1 MFSKIPLT
9 ALRVFESS
17 ARLGTFK
24 AAADELSVTPAAV
37 SHQIK
42 SLESRLG
49 VLLFERGASGVRL
62 TAEGERLFRASH
74 DALLALSRGLDAV
87 RPEAAD
93 ERTLVLTTTPAFASM
108 WLIPRLGRFRRV
120 DPQLNIKVETG
131 NALADLERDAR
142 IDLAIRATSRTFPAL
157 QEIALID
164 EYFGAYAAA
173 GFDAHRSDAPLDLI
187 ETVWDTPL
195 PVSIDWASWCRAA
208 SREAWLER
216 AVFRHYDDEQYALQA
231 VLLGQGVAL
240 LSSVLVAEHVERGAL
255 MPIEPSV
262 RLDGAR
268 FVALCRPGR
277 EREPQVRRFLDW
289 LEAEIAHTRA
299 AVARIAPGERRVDAP
314 IDVPVDAR
322 SGE

>member
-93 ERTLVLTTTPAFASM
+93 ERTLVLTTTPAFAAM

-157 QEIALID
+157 HEIALID

-173 GFDAHRSDAPLDLI
+173 GFDAHRSDERLDLI

-208 SREAWLER
+208 SRDAWLER

-299 AVARIAPGERRVDAP
+299 AVARMAPGDRCADEP
-314 IDVPVDAR
+314 IDAR
-322 SGE
+322 FRE

>member
-42 SLESRLG
+42 LLESRLG

-62 TAEGERLFRASH
+62 TDAGERLFRTSH

-87 RPEAAD
+87 RPEVAG
-93 ERTLVLTTTPAFASM
+93 ERTLVLTTTPGFAAM

-120 DPQLNIKVETG
+120 DPELNIKVETG
-131 NALADLERDAR
+131 NALVDLERDAR
-142 IDLAIRATSRTFPAL
+142 IDLAIRVTLRTFPGLHEVAL
-157 QEIALID
+157 LD

-173 GFDAHRSDAPLDLI
+173 GFDAHRTDERLDLI
-187 ETVWDTPL
+187 ETVWGTPL
-195 PVSIDWASWCRAA
+195 PVSIDWVSWCRAA
-208 SREAWLER
+208 GRETWLER
-216 AVFRHYDDEQYALQA
+216 AVFRHYDDEQYVLQA
-231 VLLGQGVAL
+231 VLHGQGVAL

-255 MPIEPSV
+255 MPVEPSV
-262 RLDGAR
+262 RLGGAR

-289 LEAEIAHTRA
+289 LEAEIALTRE
-299 AVARIAPGERRVDAP
+299 AVARMTDERRTVT
-314 IDVPVDAR
+314 R
-322 SGE
+322 T

>member
-1 MFSKIPLT
+1 M
-9 ALRVFESS
+9 RVFESS

-62 TAEGERLFRASH
+62 TEEGERLFRACH

-93 ERTLVLTTTPAFASM
+93 ERTLVLTTTPAFAAM

-157 QEIALID
+157 HEIALID
-164 EYFGAYAAA
+164 EYFGAYAAT
-173 GFDAHRSDAPLDLI
+173 GFDTHRTDERLELI

-195 PVSIDWASWCRAA
+195 PVLVEWASWCRAA
-208 SREAWLER
+208 GREAWLER

-231 VLLGQGVAL
+231 VLLGQGVGL

-255 MPIEPSV
+255 TPIEPAV
-262 RLDGAR
+262 RLAGAR

-299 AVARIAPGERRVDAP
+299 AVARIAPRERHADERIQAEPGE
-314 IDVPVDAR
+314 
-322 SGE
+322 

>member
-17 ARLGTFK
+17 ARLGSFK

-42 SLESRLG
+42 SLESRIG

-62 TAEGERLFRASH
+62 TEEGERLFRTSH

-93 ERTLVLTTTPAFASM
+93 ERTLVLTTTPAFAAM
-108 WLIPRLGRFRRV
+108 WLIPRLGRFWQV

-131 NALADLERDAR
+131 NTLADLERDAR

-157 QEIALID
+157 HEIALID
-164 EYFGAYAAA
+164 EYFGAYAAT
-173 GFDAHRSDAPLDLI
+173 GFDAHRSDERLDLI

-208 SREAWLER
+208 GRGVWLER
-216 AVFRHYDDEQYALQA
+216 AVFRHYDDEHYALQA
-231 VLLGQGVAL
+231 VLHGQGVGL

-262 RLDGAR
+262 RLAGAR

-277 EREPQVRRFLDW
+277 EREPQVRRFLEW
-289 LEAEIAHTRA
+289 LEAEIARTRG
-299 AVARIAPGERRVDAP
+299 AVARIAPRM
-314 IDVPVDAR
+314 
-322 SGE
+322 

>member
-17 ARLGTFK
+17 ARLGSFK

-42 SLESRLG
+42 SLESRIG

-62 TAEGERLFRASH
+62 TEEGERLFRASH

-93 ERTLVLTTTPAFASM
+93 ERTLVLTTTPAFAAM
-108 WLIPRLGRFRRV
+108 WLIPRLGRFRQV
-120 DPQLNIKVETG
+120 DSQLNIKVETG
-131 NALADLERDAR
+131 NTLADLDRDAR
-142 IDLAIRATSRTFPAL
+142 IDLAIRATSRTFPTL
-157 QEIALID
+157 HEIALID
-164 EYFGAYAAA
+164 EYFGAYAAT
-173 GFDAHRSDAPLDLI
+173 GFDAHRSDERLDLI

-195 PVSIDWASWCRAA
+195 PMSIDWASWCRAA
-208 SREAWLER
+208 GREAWLER
-216 AVFRHYDDEQYALQA
+216 AVFRHYDDEHYALQA
-231 VLLGQGVAL
+231 VLHGQGVGL

-262 RLDGAR
+262 RLAGAR

-289 LEAEIAHTRA
+289 LEAEIARTRG
-299 AVARIAPGERRVDAP
+299 AVARIAPHV
-314 IDVPVDAR
+314 
-322 SGE
+322 

>member
-9 ALRVFESS
+9 ALRVFEAS

-42 SLESRLG
+42 ALESRVG
-49 VLLFERGASGVRL
+49 VLLFERGAGGVRL
-62 TAEGERLFRASH
+62 TEEGERLFRASH

-93 ERTLVLTTTPAFASM
+93 ERTLVLTTTPAFAAM
-108 WLIPRLGRFRRV
+108 WLIPRLGAFRRV
-120 DPQLNIKVETG
+120 DPHLHIKVETG
-131 NALADLERDAR
+131 NALVDLERDAR
-142 IDLAIRATSRTFPAL
+142 IDLAIRATSRQFPAL
-157 QEIALID
+157 HEIALID

-173 GFDAHRSDAPLDLI
+173 GFDAHRTDAPLDLI

-195 PVSIDWASWCRAA
+195 PVSVDWASWCRAA
-208 SREAWLER
+208 GREAWLER
-216 AVFRHYDDEQYALQA
+216 AVFRHYDDEHYALQA
-231 VLLGQGVAL
+231 VLHGQGVAL
-240 LSSVLVAEHVERGAL
+240 LSSVLAAEHVERGAL
-255 MPIEPSV
+255 MPIDPAV

-277 EREPQVRRFLDW
+277 EREPQVRRFLGW
-289 LEAEIAHTRA
+289 LEAEIARTRD
-299 AVARIAPGERRVDAP
+299 AVARIAPDERRA
-314 IDVPVDAR
+314 ATR
-322 SGE
+322 S

>member
-17 ARLGTFK
+17 ARLGSFK

-42 SLESRLG
+42 SLESRIG

-62 TAEGERLFRASH
+62 TEEGERLFRASH

-93 ERTLVLTTTPAFASM
+93 ERTLVLTTTPAFAAM
-108 WLIPRLGRFRRV
+108 WLIPRLGRFRQV
-120 DPQLNIKVETG
+120 DPQLSIKVETG
-131 NALADLERDAR
+131 NTLADLDRDAR
-142 IDLAIRATSRTFPAL
+142 IDLAIRATSRTFPTL
-157 QEIALID
+157 HEIALID
-164 EYFGAYAAA
+164 EYFGAYAAT
-173 GFDAHRSDAPLDLI
+173 GFDAHRSEERLDLI
-187 ETVWDTPL
+187 ETVWDTPQ
-195 PVSIDWASWCRAA
+195 PMSIDWASWCRAA
-208 SREAWLER
+208 GREAWLER
-216 AVFRHYDDEQYALQA
+216 AVFRHYDDEHYALQA
-231 VLLGQGVAL
+231 VLHGQGVGL

-262 RLDGAR
+262 RLAGAR

-289 LEAEIAHTRA
+289 LEAEIARTRG
-299 AVARIAPGERRVDAP
+299 AVARIAPHV
-314 IDVPVDAR
+314 
-322 SGE
+322 

>member
-9 ALRVFESS
+9 ALRVFEAS

-42 SLESRLG
+42 SLESRVG
-49 VLLFERGASGVRL
+49 VLLFERGTGGVRL
-62 TAEGERLFRASH
+62 TAEGEQLFRASH

-87 RPEAAD
+87 RPDAAD
-93 ERTLVLTTTPAFASM
+93 ERPLVLTTTPAFAAM
-108 WLIPRLGRFRRV
+108 WLIPRLGAFRRI
-120 DPQLNIKVETG
+120 DPHLHIKVETG
-131 NALADLERDAR
+131 NALVDLERDAR
-142 IDLAIRATSRTFPAL
+142 IDLAIRATSRQFPAL
-157 QEIALID
+157 HEIALID

-173 GFDAHRSDAPLDLI
+173 GFDAHRADAPLDLI

-195 PVSIDWASWCRAA
+195 PVSVDWASWCRAA
-208 SREAWLER
+208 GREAWLER
-216 AVFRHYDDEQYALQA
+216 AVFRHYDDEHYALQA
-231 VLLGQGVAL
+231 VLHGQGIAL
-240 LSSVLVAEHVERGAL
+240 LSSVLAAEHVERGAL
-255 MPIEPSV
+255 MPIEPAV

-289 LEAEIAHTRA
+289 LEAEIARTRD
-299 AVARIAPGERRVDAP
+299 AVARMAPDKRRA
-314 IDVPVDAR
+314 ATR
-322 SGE
+322 T

>member
-1 MFSKIPLT
+1 MFSRIPLT

-24 AAADELSVTPAAV
+24 AAADELAVTPAAV

-62 TAEGERLFRASH
+62 TEEGAQLFRASH
-74 DALLALSRGLDAV
+74 DALLALSRGLDAL
-87 RPEAAD
+87 RPDTAG
-93 ERTLVLTTTPAFASM
+93 ERPLVLTTTPAFAAM
-108 WLIPRLGRFRRV
+108 WLIPRLGAFRRI
-120 DPQLNIKVETG
+120 DPHLHIKVETG
-131 NALADLERDAR
+131 NTLVDLEREAR

-157 QEIALID
+157 REIALID
-164 EYFGAYAAA
+164 EYFGAFAAA
-173 GFDAHRSDAPLDLI
+173 GFDAHRTGEPLDLI

-195 PVSIDWASWCRAA
+195 PVSVDWASWCRAA
-208 SREAWLER
+208 GRETWLER
-216 AVFRHYDDEQYALQA
+216 AVFRHYDDEHYALQA
-231 VLLGQGVAL
+231 VLHGQGVAL
-240 LSSVLVAEHVERGAL
+240 LSSVLAAEHVERGAL

-277 EREPQVRRFLDW
+277 EREPQIARFLDW
-289 LEAEIAHTRA
+289 LDAEIAQTRA
-299 AVARIAPGERRVDAP
+299 AVARMAPGDRRV
-314 IDVPVDAR
+314 VTR
-322 SGE
+322 S

>member
-42 SLESRLG
+42 SLESRVG
-49 VLLFERGASGVRL
+49 VLLFERGAGGVRL
-62 TAEGERLFRASH
+62 TEEGERLFRASH

-87 RPEAAD
+87 RPDAAD
-93 ERTLVLTTTPAFASM
+93 ERPLVLTTTPAFAAM
-108 WLIPRLGRFRRV
+108 WLIPRLGAFRRI
-120 DPQLNIKVETG
+120 DPHLHIKVETG
-131 NALADLERDAR
+131 NALVDLERDAR
-142 IDLAIRATSRTFPAL
+142 IDLAIRATSRRFPAL
-157 QEIALID
+157 HEIALID
-164 EYFGAYAAA
+164 EYFGAYAAV
-173 GFDAHRSDAPLDLI
+173 GFDAHRSDGTLDLI

-195 PVSIDWASWCRAA
+195 PVSVDWASWCRAA
-208 SREAWLER
+208 GREAWLER
-216 AVFRHYDDEQYALQA
+216 AVFRHYDDEHYALQA
-231 VLLGQGVAL
+231 VLHGQGIAL
-240 LSSVLVAEHVERGAL
+240 LSSVLAAEHVERGAL
-255 MPIEPSV
+255 MPIEPAV

-289 LEAEIAHTRA
+289 LEAEVARTRD
-299 AVARIAPGERRVDAP
+299 AVARMAPDKRRA
-314 IDVPVDAR
+314 ATR
-322 SGE
+322 T

>member
-17 ARLGTFK
+17 ARLGSFK

-42 SLESRLG
+42 SLESRIG
-49 VLLFERGASGVRL
+49 VLLFERGPSGVRL
-62 TAEGERLFRASH
+62 TEEGERLFRASH

-93 ERTLVLTTTPAFASM
+93 ERTLVLTTTPAFAAM
-108 WLIPRLGRFRRV
+108 WLIPRLGRFRQV

-131 NALADLERDAR
+131 NTLADLDRDAR
-142 IDLAIRATSRTFPAL
+142 IDLAIRATSRTFPTL
-157 QEIALID
+157 HEIALID
-164 EYFGAYAAA
+164 EYFGAYAAT
-173 GFDAHRSDAPLDLI
+173 GFDAHRSDERLDLI

-195 PVSIDWASWCRAA
+195 PMSIDWASWCRAA
-208 SREAWLER
+208 GRGAWLER
-216 AVFRHYDDEQYALQA
+216 AVFRHYDDEHYALQA
-231 VLLGQGVAL
+231 VLHGQGVGL

-262 RLDGAR
+262 RLAGAR

-289 LEAEIAHTRA
+289 LEAEIARTRG
-299 AVARIAPGERRVDAP
+299 AVARITPHV
-314 IDVPVDAR
+314 
-322 SGE
+322 

>member
-17 ARLGTFK
+17 ARLGSFK

-42 SLESRLG
+42 SLESRIG

-62 TAEGERLFRASH
+62 TEEGERLFRASH

-93 ERTLVLTTTPAFASM
+93 ERTLVLTTTPAFAAM
-108 WLIPRLGRFRRV
+108 WLIPRLGRFRQV

-131 NALADLERDAR
+131 NTLADLDRDAR
-142 IDLAIRATSRTFPAL
+142 IDLAIRATSRTFPTL
-157 QEIALID
+157 HEIALID
-164 EYFGAYAAA
+164 EYFGAYAAT
-173 GFDAHRSDAPLDLI
+173 GFDAHRSEERLDLI
-187 ETVWDTPL
+187 ETVWDTPQ
-195 PVSIDWASWCRAA
+195 PMSIDWASWCRAA
-208 SREAWLER
+208 GREAWLER
-216 AVFRHYDDEQYALQA
+216 AVFRHYDDEHYALQA
-231 VLLGQGVAL
+231 VLHGQGVGL

-262 RLDGAR
+262 RLAGAR

-289 LEAEIAHTRA
+289 LEAEIARTRG
-299 AVARIAPGERRVDAP
+299 AVARIAPHV
-314 IDVPVDAR
+314 
-322 SGE
+322 

>member
-62 TAEGERLFRASH
+62 TDAGERLFRASH

-87 RPEAAD
+87 RPEAAG
-93 ERTLVLTTTPAFASM
+93 ERTLVLTTTPAFAAM

-120 DPQLNIKVETG
+120 DPELNIKVETG
-131 NALADLERDAR
+131 NALVDLERDAR
-142 IDLAIRATSRTFPAL
+142 IDVAIRATSRTFPGL
-157 QEIALID
+157 HEIALLD

-173 GFDAHRSDAPLDLI
+173 GFDAHRTDERLDLI

-195 PVSIDWASWCRAA
+195 PISIDWASWCRAA
-208 SREAWLER
+208 GRETWLER

-231 VLLGQGVAL
+231 VLHGQGVAL

-255 MPIEPSV
+255 VPVEPSV
-262 RLDGAR
+262 RLGGAR

-289 LEAEIAHTRA
+289 LEAEIAQTRE
-299 AVARIAPGERRVDAP
+299 AVARMTDERRTVT
-314 IDVPVDAR
+314 R
-322 SGE
+322 T

>member
-1 MFSKIPLT
+1 MFSRIPLT

-24 AAADELSVTPAAV
+24 AAADELAVTPAAV

-62 TAEGERLFRASH
+62 TEEGAQLFRASH
-74 DALLALSRGLDAV
+74 DALLALSRGLDAL
-87 RPEAAD
+87 RPDTAG
-93 ERTLVLTTTPAFASM
+93 ERPLVLTTTPAFAAM
-108 WLIPRLGRFRRV
+108 WLIPRLGAFRRI
-120 DPQLNIKVETG
+120 DPHLHIKVETG
-131 NALADLERDAR
+131 NTLVDLEREAR

-157 QEIALID
+157 HEIALID
-164 EYFGAYAAA
+164 EYFGAFAAT
-173 GFDAHRSDAPLDLI
+173 GFDAHRTDEPLDLI

-195 PVSIDWASWCRAA
+195 PVSVDWASWCRAA
-208 SREAWLER
+208 GRETWLER
-216 AVFRHYDDEQYALQA
+216 AVFRHYDDEHYALQA
-231 VLLGQGVAL
+231 VLHGQGVAL
-240 LSSVLVAEHVERGAL
+240 LSSVLAAEHVERGAL

-277 EREPQVRRFLDW
+277 EREPQIARFLDW
-289 LEAEIAHTRA
+289 LDAEIAQTRA
-299 AVARIAPGERRVDAP
+299 AVARMAPGDRRV
-314 IDVPVDAR
+314 VTR
-322 SGE
+322 S

>member
-17 ARLGTFK
+17 ARLRTFK

-42 SLESRLG
+42 SLETRLG

-62 TAEGERLFRASH
+62 TEEGEHLFRACH

-87 RPEAAD
+87 RPAATD
-93 ERTLVLTTTPAFASM
+93 ARTLVLTTTPAFAAM

-120 DPQLNIKVETG
+120 DPQLHIKVETG
-131 NALADLERDAR
+131 NALVDLERDAR

-157 QEIALID
+157 HEIALID
-164 EYFGAYAAA
+164 EFFGAYAACDVGA
-173 GFDAHRSDAPLDLI
+173 LRLEKRLELI
-187 ETVWDTPL
+187 ETAWDTPL
-195 PVSIDWASWCRAA
+195 PVSVDWASWCRAA
-208 SREAWLER
+208 DRDAWLER
-216 AVFRHYDDEQYALQA
+216 AVFRHYDDEHYALQA
-231 VLLGQGVAL
+231 VLHGQGIGL
-240 LSSVLVAEHVERGAL
+240 LSSVLVAEHVERGTLA
-255 MPIEPSV
+255 PIEPSV
-262 RLDGAR
+262 RLAGAR

-289 LEAEIAHTRA
+289 LEAEIAQTRV
-299 AVARIAPGERRVDAP
+299 AVERIT
-314 IDVPVDAR
+314 
-322 SGE
+322 SGA

>member
-24 AAADELSVTPAAV
+24 AAADELAVTPAAV

-62 TAEGERLFRASH
+62 TEEGAQLFRASH
-74 DALLALSRGLDAV
+74 DALLALSRGLDAL
-87 RPEAAD
+87 RPDTAG
-93 ERTLVLTTTPAFASM
+93 ERPLVLTTTPAFAAM
-108 WLIPRLGRFRRV
+108 WLIPRLGAFRRI
-120 DPQLNIKVETG
+120 DPHLHIKVETG
-131 NALADLERDAR
+131 NTLVDLEREAR

-157 QEIALID
+157 HEIALID
-164 EYFGAYAAA
+164 EYFGAFAAT
-173 GFDAHRSDAPLDLI
+173 GFDAHRTDEPLDLI

-195 PVSIDWASWCRAA
+195 PVSVDWASWCRAA
-208 SREAWLER
+208 GRETWFER
-216 AVFRHYDDEQYALQA
+216 AVFRHYDDEHYALQA
-231 VLLGQGVAL
+231 VLHGQGVAL
-240 LSSVLVAEHVERGAL
+240 LSSVLAAEHVERGAL

-277 EREPQVRRFLDW
+277 AREPQVARFLDW
-289 LEAEIAHTRA
+289 LDAEIAQTRA
-299 AVARIAPGERRVDAP
+299 AVARMAPGDRRV
-314 IDVPVDAR
+314 VTR
-322 SGE
+322 S

>member
-9 ALRVFESS
+9 ALRVFEAS

-42 SLESRLG
+42 SLESRVG
-49 VLLFERGASGVRL
+49 VLLFERSAGGAKL
-62 TAEGERLFRASH
+62 TAEGEQLFRASH

-87 RPEAAD
+87 RPDAAG
-93 ERTLVLTTTPAFASM
+93 ERTLVLTTTPAFAAM
-108 WLIPRLGRFRRV
+108 WLIPRLGAFRRV
-120 DPQLNIKVETG
+120 DPHLHIKVETG
-131 NALADLERDAR
+131 NALVDLERDAR
-142 IDLAIRATSRTFPAL
+142 IDLAIRATARKFPAL
-157 QEIALID
+157 HEIALID

-173 GFDAHRSDAPLDLI
+173 GFDAHRTDAPLDLI

-195 PVSIDWASWCRAA
+195 PVSVDWASWCRAA
-208 SREAWLER
+208 GRQAWLER
-216 AVFRHYDDEQYALQA
+216 AVFRHYDDEHYALQA
-231 VLLGQGVAL
+231 VLHGQGIAL
-240 LSSVLVAEHVERGAL
+240 LSSVLAAEHVERGAL
-255 MPIEPSV
+255 LPVDPAV

-289 LEAEIAHTRA
+289 LEAEIAHTRD
-299 AVARIAPGERRVDAP
+299 AVARMAADDRRA
-314 IDVPVDAR
+314 ATR
-322 SGE
+322 S

>member
-62 TAEGERLFRASH
+62 TEEGERLFRTSH

-93 ERTLVLTTTPAFASM
+93 ERTLVLTTTPAFAAM
-108 WLIPRLGRFRRV
+108 WLIPRLGRFRQV
-120 DPQLNIKVETG
+120 DPRLNIKVETG

-157 QEIALID
+157 HEIALID

-173 GFDAHRSDAPLDLI
+173 EFDAHGSDERLDLI

-208 SREAWLER
+208 NREAWLER

-231 VLLGQGVAL
+231 VLHGQGVAL

-289 LEAEIAHTRA
+289 LEAEIAQTRA
-299 AVARIAPGERRVDAP
+299 AVAGMTPGDRRADEHVEE
-314 IDVPVDAR
+314 R

>member
-62 TAEGERLFRASH
+62 TEEGERLFRTSH

-93 ERTLVLTTTPAFASM
+93 ERTLVLTTTPAFAAM

-157 QEIALID
+157 HEIALID

-173 GFDAHRSDAPLDLI
+173 GFDAHRSDERLDLI

-195 PVSIDWASWCRAA
+195 PVSIDWVSWCRVAN
-208 SREAWLER
+208 REAWLER
-216 AVFRHYDDEQYALQA
+216 AVFRHYDDEHYALQA
-231 VLLGQGVAL
+231 VLHGQGVGL
-240 LSSVLVAEHVERGAL
+240 LSSVLAAEHVERGAL
-255 MPIEPSV
+255 APIEPSV

-289 LEAEIAHTRA
+289 LEAEIAQTRA
-299 AVARIAPGERRVDAP
+299 AVAGMMPGDRRADEHVE
-314 IDVPVDAR
+314 VR

>member
-42 SLESRLG
+42 ALESRLG

-62 TAEGERLFRASH
+62 TEEGERLFRASH

-157 QEIALID
+157 REIALID

-173 GFDAHRSDAPLDLI
+173 GFDAHRSDERLDLI

-208 SREAWLER
+208 SRETWLER

-314 IDVPVDAR
+314 IDVPIDAR

>member
-1 MFSKIPLT
+1 MFSKLPLT
-9 ALRVFESS
+9 ALRVFEAS
-17 ARLGTFK
+17 ARLGAFK

-62 TAEGERLFRASH
+62 TEEGEQLFRASH

-87 RPEAAD
+87 RPEATG
-93 ERTLVLTTTPAFASM
+93 ERTLVLTTTPAFAAM
-108 WLIPRLGRFRRV
+108 WLIPRLGRFRRI
-120 DPQLNIKVETG
+120 DPQLHIKVETG

-142 IDLAIRATSRTFPAL
+142 IDLAIRATSRTFPSL
-157 QEIALID
+157 HEIALID

-173 GFDAHRSDAPLDLI
+173 GFDAHRTDEPLDLI

-195 PVSIDWASWCRAA
+195 PVSVDWASWCRAA
-208 SREAWLER
+208 GRDAWLER
-216 AVFRHYDDEQYALQA
+216 AVFRHYDDEHYALQA
-231 VLLGQGVAL
+231 VLHGQGIAL
-240 LSSVLVAEHVERGAL
+240 LSSVLAAEHVAHGAL
-255 MPIEPSV
+255 TPIEPSV

-277 EREPQVRRFLDW
+277 EREPQVRSFLDW
-289 LEAEIAHTRA
+289 LEAEIAQTRV
-299 AVARIAPGERRVDAP
+299 AVARMGAGVER
-314 IDVPVDAR
+314 
-322 SGE
+322 

>member
-17 ARLGTFK
+17 ARLGSFK

-42 SLESRLG
+42 SLESRIG

-62 TAEGERLFRASH
+62 TEEGERLFRASH

-87 RPEAAD
+87 WPEAAD
-93 ERTLVLTTTPAFASM
+93 ERTLVLTTTPAFAAM
-108 WLIPRLGRFRRV
+108 WLIPRLGRFRQV

-131 NALADLERDAR
+131 NTLADLDRDAR
-142 IDLAIRATSRTFPAL
+142 IDLAIRATSRTFPTL
-157 QEIALID
+157 HEIALID
-164 EYFGAYAAA
+164 EHFGAYAAT
-173 GFDAHRSDAPLDLI
+173 GFDAHRSEERLDLI
-187 ETVWDTPL
+187 ETVWDTPQ
-195 PVSIDWASWCRAA
+195 PMSIDWASWCRAA
-208 SREAWLER
+208 GREAWLER
-216 AVFRHYDDEQYALQA
+216 AVFRHYDDEHYALQA
-231 VLLGQGVAL
+231 VLHGQGVGL

-262 RLDGAR
+262 RLAGAR

-289 LEAEIAHTRA
+289 LEAEIARTRG
-299 AVARIAPGERRVDAP
+299 AVARIAPHV
-314 IDVPVDAR
+314 
-322 SGE
+322 

>member
-17 ARLGTFK
+17 ARLGSFK

-42 SLESRLG
+42 SLESRIG

-62 TAEGERLFRASH
+62 TEEGERLFRASH

-93 ERTLVLTTTPAFASM
+93 ERTLVLTTTPAFAAM
-108 WLIPRLGRFRRV
+108 WLIPRLGRFQQV

-131 NALADLERDAR
+131 NTLADLDRDAR
-142 IDLAIRATSRTFPAL
+142 IDLAIRATSRTFPTL
-157 QEIALID
+157 HEIALID
-164 EYFGAYAAA
+164 EYFGAYAAT
-173 GFDAHRSDAPLDLI
+173 GFDAHRSDERLDLI

-195 PVSIDWASWCRAA
+195 PMSIDWASWCRAA
-208 SREAWLER
+208 GREAWLER
-216 AVFRHYDDEQYALQA
+216 AVFRHYDDEHYALQA
-231 VLLGQGVAL
+231 VLHGQGVGL

-262 RLDGAR
+262 RLAGAR

-289 LEAEIAHTRA
+289 LEAEIARTRG
-299 AVARIAPGERRVDAP
+299 AVARITPHV
-314 IDVPVDAR
+314 
-322 SGE
+322 